1 MNIPDKRY
9 VPDNRQNNNKKSGS
23 GSGVLGLILVAVFLL
38 SSRAEIGEM
47 PAAFIALI
55 ALAVGFVVFAAIK
68 SAKTNAS
75 KTTAARTTARP
86 TAARNA
92 QNRTAGRGT
101 QRAAAEKAEEA
112 EEAVHCHHSTGKQK
126 YLEQL
131 DGFLANGIIDKAEYK
146 LMKERYNRLNI
157 EDDYH

>member
-9 VPDNRQNNNKKSGS
+9 VPDNRQNSSKKSGGA
-23 GSGVLGLILVAVFLL
+23 GSGVLGLIIVAVFLL
-38 SSRAEIGEM
+38 TSRTELGDT
-47 PAAFIALI
+47 PAAFVALI
-55 ALAVGFVVFAAIK
+55 ALAVGFVVFAAVK
-68 SAKTNAS
+68 SAKANAAKTNA
-75 KTTAARTTARP
+75 ARRSAPASARS
-86 TAARNA
+86 A
-92 QNRTAGRGT
+92 QARTAGRVAPRG
-101 QRAAAEKAEEA
+101 AAEKA

-146 LMKERYNRLNI
+146 LMRERYERLNI